1 MKIIISGA
9 FGHIGSFL
17 IEKFQKNKKIKSI
30 LLIDNFYTQRFSSYL
45 KLKKNKIKL
54 IDKDLNNFNLNNI
67 KGKYDLFIHL
77 SAVTNASES
86 FKIKDF
92 VYSNNLGG
100 TKKVVEFC
108 KKRNLRLIF
117 PSSTSVYGKKYE
129 IINSSNNMNNLFAQ
143 SPYAKCKIEEEKYI
157 RRKLKN
163 YVILRLGTIV
173 GVSNGMRFHTA
184 VNKFCYQSSLNQP
197 LTIWKK
203 FYKKKRP
210 YLNLRDCYSA
220 INFVTNKKTLRNETL
235 DVVTENYTVEEIV
248 KMISNKIK
256 VKKKFVNTK
265 ILNQNSYEVVSD
277 KLIEHGLKF
286 SENIQ
291 VDINKT
297 LKLFS

>member
-184 VNKFCYQSSLNQP
+184 VNKFCYQSSLNQ
-197 LTIWKK
+197 
-203 FYKKKRP
+203 
-210 YLNLRDCYSA
+210 
-220 INFVTNKKTLRNETL
+220 
-235 DVVTENYTVEEIV
+235 
-248 KMISNKIK
+248 
-256 VKKKFVNTK
+256 
-265 ILNQNSYEVVSD
+265 
-277 KLIEHGLKF
+277 
-286 SENIQ
+286 
-291 VDINKT
+291 
-297 LKLFS
+297 

>member
-1 MKIIISGA
+1 M
-9 FGHIGSFL
+9 
-17 IEKFQKNKKIKSI
+17 
-30 LLIDNFYTQRFSSYL
+30 
-45 KLKKNKIKL
+45 
-54 IDKDLNNFNLNNI
+54 
-67 KGKYDLFIHL
+67 
-77 SAVTNASES
+77 
-86 FKIKDF
+86 
-92 VYSNNLGG
+92 
-100 TKKVVEFC
+100 
-108 KKRNLRLIF
+108 
-117 PSSTSVYGKKYE
+117 
-129 IINSSNNMNNLFAQ
+129 
-143 SPYAKCKIEEEKYI
+143 
-157 RRKLKN
+157 
-163 YVILRLGTIV
+163 ILRLGTIV